1 MRALQT
7 SICCLG
13 LVLALAPVAAFAD
26 SSGDHKQQEIANA
39 EAQLALALQEVD
51 AINAAASESAS
62 NDRTIALQKSTVLR
76 QAQLDNMANAAALQQ
91 QAAALA
97 DQIRTQGDENAA
109 NELAILQIK
118 AGALVTH
125 ADASLANAFAIGRAD
140 EIANAQAQD
149 AAAHQLADY
158 MTTTLAQQNM
168 SNDQIIAD
176 DAAAAVDDSAQA
188 EAQNDVVLGDDDV
201 LAADDVLS
209 AANVSAVSDTI
220 AAGIKVDTI
229 LGHALDSLANA
240 KAQADEIP

>member
-26 SSGDHKQQEIANA
+26 SSGTHKQQEVANA
-39 EAQLALALQEVD
+39 EAQLALAQQQAD
-51 AINAAASESAS
+51 AINTVASQSAT
-62 NDRTIALQKSTVLR
+62 NDRTIAVEKSTVLR
-76 QAQLDNMANAAALQQ
+76 QAQVDNMANAAALQRR
-91 QAAALA
+91 AAVLV
-97 DQIRTQGDENAA
+97 DQIRTQGDQNAA

-118 AGALVTH
+118 ASTLVSR
-125 ADASLANAFAIGRAD
+125 ADASLANALAIGRPG

-149 AAAHQLADY
+149 AGAHQLADY

-176 DAAAAVDDSAQA
+176 DAAAAVDGSAQA
-188 EAQNDVVLGDDDV
+188 EAQNDVAMGDDDV
-201 LAADDVLS
+201 LAADDVLN
-209 AANVSAVSDTI
+209 AADVSAVSDMIT
-220 AAGIKVDTI
+220 GGTEGGTI

-240 KAQADEIP
+240 EAQAAETP